1 MTGTQQQRSPFGN
14 DWQPASDGEVVR
26 LTRRLRGR
34 RDRRRLLQA
43 GAGILGGLFVLA
55 GGWWLTRWA
64 MQPTEYHHGGL
75 TCTEVAQR
83 VPAFRAGTLPPVE
96 VEQIHQHV
104 KLCPICQ
111 ARFERMGMQLSA
123 ASSASCQRPKRA

>member
-1 MTGTQQQRSPFGN
+1 MTVTPQQRSPSED

-26 LTRRLRGR
+26 LTRRLRSR

-43 GAGILGGLFVLA
+43 GARIVGGLFVLA
-55 GGWWLTRWA
+55 GGWWVTRWA
-64 MQPTEYHHGGL
+64 TLPREYHHGGL

-83 VPAFRAGTLPPVE
+83 VPAFRAGTLPPAE
-96 VEQIHQHV
+96 VEQVRQHV

-111 ARFERMGMQLSA
+111 TRFERMGLQLSA
-123 ASSASCQRPKRA
+123 ASPAACQRPKCA